1 MNTYQAKVNQAA
13 QSVISYV
20 KDNKDALNFHQYLGY
35 EERLRF
41 DNDLILIMAAHKEA
55 FGLQYQPND
64 LPTRLD
70 IIKLVDLYLN
80 PILVEMNK

>member
-1 MNTYQAKVNQAA
+1 MNTYQAKVEQAA

-20 KDNKDALNFHQYLGY
+20 KENKNVLNFHQYIGY
-35 EERLRF
+35 EDRLRF
-41 DNDLILIMAAHKEA
+41 DNDLVLIMAAHKEA

>member
-20 KDNKDALNFHQYLGY
+20 KENKDVLNFHQYLGY

-41 DNDLILIMAAHKEA
+41 DNDLIMIMAAHKEA

-64 LPTRLD
+64 LPTRRD
-70 IIKLVDLYLN
+70 IIKLIDVYLN
-80 PILVEMNK
+80 QILVEMNK

>member
-1 MNTYQAKVNQAA
+1 MNTYQAKVEQAA

-20 KDNKDALNFHQYLGY
+20 KENKDVLNFHQYIGY
-35 EERLRF
+35 EDRLRF
-41 DNDLILIMAAHKEA
+41 DNDLVLIIAAHKEA